1 VRRGKLVHQI
11 LDLLALSASCVA
23 LVFTIRAKKTY
34 FLDSVFFI
42 IAANV
47 GFILFL
53 FDTTSSDL
61 LDRPPNSS
69 LDTVFLVLTAISIGF
84 ASYLLKESEGKEG
97 FTEFTRFLKR
107 PPRAL
112 LVFVLIAIGW
122 ATAALI
128 WQPFTVNSLMING
141 EYIYYF
147 SYQSWYLVAGS
158 LLLASFIVFPV
169 FSFYKQSKRVQDP
182 KASSSIRLISICWA
196 CFGLIAFLQQAF
208 GGGYASLVKS
218 FGSLADGAL
227 FILVSFALREPTV
240 LSRIVT
246 GGEMIFQAVSS
257 STEEDTVV
265 LYNTESD
272 RKRLVERFVDDGV
285 ATGQELVFY
294 VTKSEVP
301 FYRAILKGTAADHSR
316 QKGPQ
321 MTIQSIDF
329 GAGEALGDLT
339 LPPGFHRSKRELVD
353 LGELSLDQCNLI
365 ISKVKS
371 LDNLP
376 GPRRRPRIWALNV
389 EEAQS
394 GTLEALRDA
403 NPKARVRDLA
413 LQQDSFSKLLNTKHQ
428 ALSRSRI
435 LLEYDPTSNYEDAV
449 QKFAREFQ
457 ANVEPIAI
465 FTSMGSPT
473 FRQFRG
479 QHNLRMFTFST
490 KTSTPSKISEE
501 LVLLPERD
509 TSLLLDAVDKLLQ
522 ANRGRLVG
530 MVFDVFTDLI
540 LFQGFEKG
548 YGVLSS
554 VVEMSE
560 SESASTL
567 VLINFTALDDRSL
580 NGIRGLF
587 RSQAKYDMDGFR
599 MVRTQNLGYSGFE
612 SKRPAFEDENQGAV
626 GRVSN

>member
-1 VRRGKLVHQI
+1 M
-11 LDLLALSASCVA
+11 DLLALSASCIA

-53 FDTTSSDL
+53 SDATTSDIL
-61 LDRPPNSS
+61 NKPPNPY
-69 LDTVFLVLTAISIGF
+69 LDTIFIVLTAISIGF
-84 ASYLLKESEGKEG
+84 ASYLLRESDGKGG
-97 FTEFTRFLKR
+97 FTELTKFLMR

-112 LVFVLIAIGW
+112 LAFLVISIGW

-128 WQPFTVNSLMING
+128 WQPFTVNNLMANG
-141 EYIYYF
+141 ETIYYF
-147 SYQSWYLVAGS
+147 SYQDWYILVGS
-158 LLLASFIVFPV
+158 LLLASFIALPV
-169 FSFYKQSKRVQDP
+169 FSFYKQSRRVQDP

-196 CFGLIAFLQQAF
+196 CFGVITFFQEALTGA
-208 GGGYASLVKS
+208 YASLVKS
-218 FGSLADGAL
+218 FVSLADGVL
-227 FILVSFALREPTV
+227 FVLVSFALREPTI
-240 LSRIVT
+240 LSRIVA

-257 STEEDTVV
+257 SSEEDTVV

-272 RKRLVERFVDDGV
+272 RKRLVERFVDDGI

-294 VTKSEVP
+294 VIKSEVP
-301 FYRAILKGTAADHSR
+301 FYRAILKGTAADHSHA
-316 QKGPQ
+316 KGPQ

-329 GAGEALGDLT
+329 ATGDASNDLT
-339 LPPGFHRSKRELVD
+339 VPPGFHRSKRELVD

-365 ISKVKS
+365 ISKVSS

-376 GPRRRPRIWALNV
+376 GPRRKPRIWALNV

-394 GTLEALRDA
+394 GTLDALREA

-413 LQQDSFSKLLNTKHQ
+413 LQQDSFSKLFNTKHQ
-428 ALSRSRI
+428 ALSKSRI

-490 KTSTPSKISEE
+490 KTSTPSKVSEE
-501 LVLLPERD
+501 HVLLPERD

-522 ANRGRLVG
+522 ANHGRLVG

-560 SESASTL
+560 SESASIL
-567 VLINFTALDDRSL
+567 VLINLTALDERSL

-587 RSQAKYDMDGFR
+587 RSQAKYDMNGFR
-599 MVRTQNLGYSGFE
+599 VVRTQNAGYSGFDGE
-612 SKRPAFEDENQGAV
+612 RPTFEDETQGSP

>member
-1 VRRGKLVHQI
+1 
-11 LDLLALSASCVA
+11 LDLLALSASCIA

-53 FDTTSSDL
+53 SDATTSDIL
-61 LDRPPNSS
+61 NKPPNPY
-69 LDTVFLVLTAISIGF
+69 LDTIFIVLTAISIGF
-84 ASYLLKESEGKEG
+84 ASYLLRESDGKGG
-97 FTEFTRFLKR
+97 FTELTKFLMR

-112 LVFVLIAIGW
+112 LAFLVISIGW

-128 WQPFTVNSLMING
+128 WQPFTVNNLMTNG
-141 EYIYYF
+141 ETIYYF
-147 SYQSWYLVAGS
+147 SYQDWYILVGS
-158 LLLASFIVFPV
+158 LLLASFIALPV
-169 FSFYKQSKRVQDP
+169 FSFYKQSRRVQDP

-196 CFGLIAFLQQAF
+196 CFGVITFFQEALTGA
-208 GGGYASLVKS
+208 YASLVKS
-218 FGSLADGAL
+218 FVSLADGVL
-227 FILVSFALREPTV
+227 FVLVSFALREPTI
-240 LSRIVT
+240 LSRIVA

-257 STEEDTVV
+257 SSEEDTVV

-272 RKRLVERFVDDGV
+272 RKRLVERFVDDGI

-294 VTKSEVP
+294 VIKSEVP
-301 FYRAILKGTAADHSR
+301 FYRAILKGTATDHSHA
-316 QKGPQ
+316 KGPQ

-329 GAGEALGDLT
+329 ATGDASNDLT
-339 LPPGFHRSKRELVD
+339 VPPGFHRSKRELVD

-365 ISKVKS
+365 ISKVSS

-376 GPRRRPRIWALNV
+376 GPRRKPRIWALNV

-394 GTLEALRDA
+394 GTLDALREA

-428 ALSRSRI
+428 ALSKSRI

-490 KTSTPSKISEE
+490 KTSTPSKVSEE
-501 LVLLPERD
+501 HVLLPERD

-522 ANRGRLVG
+522 ANHGRLVG

-560 SESASTL
+560 SESASIL
-567 VLINFTALDDRSL
+567 VLINLTALDERSL

-587 RSQAKYDMDGFR
+587 RSQAKYDMNGFR
-599 MVRTQNLGYSGFE
+599 VVRTQNAGYSGFDGE
-612 SKRPAFEDENQGAV
+612 RPTFEDETQGSP

>member
-1 VRRGKLVHQI
+1 M
-11 LDLLALSASCVA
+11 DLLALSASCIA

-53 FDTTSSDL
+53 SDATTSDIL
-61 LDRPPNSS
+61 NKPPNPY
-69 LDTVFLVLTAISIGF
+69 LDTIFIVLTAISIGF
-84 ASYLLKESEGKEG
+84 ASYLLRESDGKGG
-97 FTEFTRFLKR
+97 FTELIKFLMR

-112 LVFVLIAIGW
+112 LAFLVISIGW

-128 WQPFTVNSLMING
+128 WQPFTVNNLMANG
-141 EYIYYF
+141 ETIYYF
-147 SYQSWYLVAGS
+147 SYQDWYILVGS
-158 LLLASFIVFPV
+158 LLLASFIALPV
-169 FSFYKQSKRVQDP
+169 FSFYKQSRRVQDP

-196 CFGLIAFLQQAF
+196 CFGVITFFQEALTGA
-208 GGGYASLVKS
+208 YASLVKS
-218 FGSLADGAL
+218 FVSLADGVL
-227 FILVSFALREPTV
+227 FVLVSFALREPTI
-240 LSRIVT
+240 LSRIVA

-257 STEEDTVV
+257 SSEEDTVV

-272 RKRLVERFVDDGV
+272 RKRLVERFVDDGI

-294 VTKSEVP
+294 VIKSEVP
-301 FYRAILKGTAADHSR
+301 FYRAILKGTATDHSHT
-316 QKGPQ
+316 KGPQ

-329 GAGEALGDLT
+329 ATGDASNDLT
-339 LPPGFHRSKRELVD
+339 VPPGFHRSKRELVD

-365 ISKVKS
+365 ISKVSS

-376 GPRRRPRIWALNV
+376 GPRRKPRIWALNV

-394 GTLEALRDA
+394 GTLDALREA

-428 ALSRSRI
+428 ALSKSRI

-490 KTSTPSKISEE
+490 KTSTPSKVSEE
-501 LVLLPERD
+501 HVLLPERD

-522 ANRGRLVG
+522 ANHGRLVG

-560 SESASTL
+560 SESASIL
-567 VLINFTALDDRSL
+567 VLINLTALDERSL

-587 RSQAKYDMDGFR
+587 RSQAKYDMNGFR
-599 MVRTQNLGYSGFE
+599 VVRTQNAGYSGFDGE
-612 SKRPAFEDENQGAV
+612 RPTFEDETQGSP

>member
-1 VRRGKLVHQI
+1 M
-11 LDLLALSASCVA
+11 DLLALSASCIA

-53 FDTTSSDL
+53 SDATTSDIL
-61 LDRPPNSS
+61 NKPPNPY
-69 LDTVFLVLTAISIGF
+69 LDTIFIVLTAISIGF
-84 ASYLLKESEGKEG
+84 ASYLLRESDGKGG
-97 FTEFTRFLKR
+97 FTELIKFLMR

-112 LVFVLIAIGW
+112 LAFLVISIGW

-128 WQPFTVNSLMING
+128 WQPFTVNNLMANG
-141 EYIYYF
+141 ETIYYF
-147 SYQSWYLVAGS
+147 SYQDWYILVGS
-158 LLLASFIVFPV
+158 LLLASFIALPV
-169 FSFYKQSKRVQDP
+169 FSFYKQSRRVQDP

-196 CFGLIAFLQQAF
+196 CFGIITFFQEALTGA
-208 GGGYASLVKS
+208 YASLVKS
-218 FGSLADGAL
+218 FVSLADGVL
-227 FILVSFALREPTV
+227 FVLVSFALREPTI
-240 LSRIVT
+240 LSRIVA

-257 STEEDTVV
+257 SSEEDTVV

-272 RKRLVERFVDDGV
+272 RKRLVERFVDDGI

-294 VTKSEVP
+294 VIKSEV
-301 FYRAILKGTAADHSR
+301 
-316 QKGPQ
+316 
-321 MTIQSIDF
+321 TIQSIDF
-329 GAGEALGDLT
+329 ATGDASNDLT
-339 LPPGFHRSKRELVD
+339 VPPGFHRSKRELVD

-365 ISKVKS
+365 ISKVSS

-376 GPRRRPRIWALNV
+376 GPRRKPRIWALNV

-394 GTLEALRDA
+394 GTLDALREA

-428 ALSRSRI
+428 ALSKSRI

-490 KTSTPSKISEE
+490 KTSTPSKVSEE
-501 LVLLPERD
+501 HVLLPERD

-522 ANRGRLVG
+522 ANHGRLVG

-560 SESASTL
+560 SESASIL
-567 VLINFTALDDRSL
+567 VLINLTALDERSL

-587 RSQAKYDMDGFR
+587 RSQAKYDMNGFR
-599 MVRTQNLGYSGFE
+599 VVRTQNAGYSGFDGE
-612 SKRPAFEDENQGAV
+612 RPTFEDETQASP

>member
-1 VRRGKLVHQI
+1 MA
-11 LDLLALSASCVA
+11 LL
-23 LVFTIRAKKTY
+23 FTIRAKKTY

-42 IAANV
+42 IAANL

-53 FDTTSSDL
+53 SDTTTADL
-61 LDRPPNSS
+61 LNRPPNPY
-69 LDTVFLVLTAISIGF
+69 LDTIFIALTAISIGF
-84 ASYLLKESEGKEG
+84 ASYLLKESGGKGG
-97 FTEFTRFLKR
+97 FTELTRFLKR
-107 PPRAL
+107 PPKAL
-112 LVFVLIAIGW
+112 LAFLLVAISW
-122 ATAALI
+122 AAATFI
-128 WQPFTVNSLMING
+128 WRPFTLDNLMSNG
-141 EYIYYF
+141 ESIYYF
-147 SYQSWYLVAGS
+147 SYESWYLLAGS
-158 LLLASFIVFPV
+158 MLLASFIAFPV
-169 FSFYKQSKRVQDP
+169 FSFYKQSRRVQDP

-196 CFGLIAFLQQAF
+196 CFGLITLFQQAF
-208 GGGYASLVKS
+208 AGGYASLVKS
-218 FGSLADGAL
+218 LVAVVDGAL
-227 FILVSFALREPTV
+227 FVLVSFALREPTI

-272 RKRLVERFVDDGV
+272 RKKLVERFVEDGL

-294 VTKSEVP
+294 AIKSEVP
-301 FYRAILKGTAADHSR
+301 FYRAILRETTTNHSR
-316 QKGPQ
+316 QKSPQ
-321 MTIQSIDF
+321 MMIQSIDF
-329 GAGEALGDLT
+329 GAGELLSELT
-339 LPPGFHRSKRELVD
+339 VPPGFHRTKRELVD

-371 LDNLP
+371 LDSLP

-389 EEAQS
+389 EEAQT
-394 GTLEALRDA
+394 GTLEALREA

-413 LQQDSFSKLLNTKHQ
+413 LQQDSFSKLLNTNHQ

-479 QHNLRMFTFST
+479 QHNLRLFTFST
-490 KTSTPSKISEE
+490 KTSTPSKVSEE
-501 LVLLPERD
+501 HVLLPERD

-522 ANRGRLVG
+522 ANHGRLVG

-567 VLINFTALDDRSL
+567 VLINYSALDERSL
-580 NGIRGLF
+580 NGVRGLF
-587 RSQAKYDMDGFR
+587 RSQAKYDMEGFR
-599 MVRTQNLGYSGFE
+599 MVRTESTGFSGFE
-612 SKRPAFEDENQGAV
+612 GKRPTFEDERQGSD

>member
-1 VRRGKLVHQI
+1 
-11 LDLLALSASCVA
+11 LL
-23 LVFTIRAKKTY
+23 FTIRAKKTY

-42 IAANV
+42 IAANL

-53 FDTTSSDL
+53 SETTTADL
-61 LDRPPNSS
+61 LNRPPNPY
-69 LDTVFLVLTAISIGF
+69 LDTIFIALTAISIGF
-84 ASYLLKESEGKEG
+84 ASYLLKESGGKGG
-97 FTEFTRFLKR
+97 FTELTRFLKR

-112 LVFVLIAIGW
+112 LAFLLVSTGW
-122 ATAALI
+122 AAATFI
-128 WQPFTVNSLMING
+128 WRPFTVNNLMSNG
-141 EYIYYF
+141 ESIYYF
-147 SYQSWYLVAGS
+147 SYEAWYVLAGS
-158 LLLASFIVFPV
+158 MLLASFIAFPV
-169 FSFYKQSKRVQDP
+169 FSFYKQSRRVQDP
-182 KASSSIRLISICWA
+182 KASSSIKLISICWA
-196 CFGLIAFLQQAF
+196 CFGLITLFQQAF
-208 GGGYASLVKS
+208 AGGYASLVKS
-218 FGSLADGAL
+218 LAAVMDGAL
-227 FILVSFALREPTV
+227 FVLVSFALREPTI

-272 RKRLVERFVDDGV
+272 RKKLVERFVEDGL

-294 VTKSEVP
+294 AIKSEVP
-301 FYRAILKGTAADHSR
+301 FYRAILKEATTHHSR
-316 QKGPQ
+316 QKSPQ
-321 MTIQSIDF
+321 MMIQSIDF
-329 GAGEALGDLT
+329 GAGQPLSDLT
-339 LPPGFHRSKRELVD
+339 VPPGFHRTKRELVD

-365 ISKVKS
+365 ISKVKT
-371 LDNLP
+371 LDSLP

-389 EEAQS
+389 EEAQT
-394 GTLEALRDA
+394 GTLEALREA
-403 NPKARVRDLA
+403 NPKTRVRDLA
-413 LQQDSFSKLLNTKHQ
+413 LQQDSFSKLLNTNHQ

-479 QHNLRMFTFST
+479 QHNLRLFTFST
-490 KTSTPSKISEE
+490 KTSTPSKLSEE
-501 LVLLPERD
+501 HVLLPERD

-522 ANRGRLVG
+522 ANHGRLVG

-567 VLINFTALDDRSL
+567 VLINYAALDERSL
-580 NGIRGLF
+580 NGVRGLF
-587 RSQAKYDMDGFR
+587 RSQAKYDMEGFR
-599 MVRTQNLGYSGFE
+599 MVRTESTGFSGFE
-612 SKRPAFEDENQGAV
+612 SKRPTFEDERQDSD

>member
-1 VRRGKLVHQI
+1 
-11 LDLLALSASCVA
+11 LDLLALSASCIA
-23 LVFTIRAKKTY
+23 LFLTIRAKKTY

-53 FDTTSSDL
+53 SDTATSDIFNK
-61 LDRPPNSS
+61 PPNPY
-69 LDTVFLVLTAISIGF
+69 LDTIFIVLTAISIGF
-84 ASYLLKESEGKEG
+84 ASYLLRESDGKGG
-97 FTEFTRFLKR
+97 FTELTNFLMR

-112 LVFVLIAIGW
+112 LAFLVVSISW

-128 WQPFTVNSLMING
+128 WQPFTVNNLMTNG
-141 EYIYYF
+141 ETIYYF
-147 SYQSWYLVAGS
+147 SYEDWYILVGS
-158 LLLASFIVFPV
+158 LLLASFIALPV
-169 FSFYKQSKRVQDP
+169 FSFYKQSRRVQDP

-196 CFGLIAFLQQAF
+196 CFGIITFFQEALTGA
-208 GGGYASLVKS
+208 YASLVKS
-218 FGSLADGAL
+218 FVSLADGVL
-227 FILVSFALREPTV
+227 FVLVSFALREPTI
-240 LSRIVT
+240 LSRIVA

-257 STEEDTVV
+257 SSEEDTVV

-272 RKRLVERFVDDGV
+272 RKRLVERFVDDGI

-294 VTKSEVP
+294 VIKSEVP
-301 FYRAILKGTAADHSR
+301 FYRAILKGTATDHSHA
-316 QKGPQ
+316 KGPQ

-329 GAGEALGDLT
+329 GAGEALSDLT
-339 LPPGFHRSKRELVD
+339 VPPGFHRSKRELVD

-365 ISKVKS
+365 ISKVSS

-376 GPRRRPRIWALNV
+376 GPRRKPRIWALNV

-394 GTLEALRDA
+394 GTLDALREA

-428 ALSRSRI
+428 ALSKSRI

-490 KTSTPSKISEE
+490 KTSTPSKVSEE
-501 LVLLPERD
+501 HVLLPERD

-522 ANRGRLVG
+522 ANHGRLVG

-560 SESASTL
+560 SESASIL
-567 VLINFTALDDRSL
+567 VLINLTALDERSL

-587 RSQAKYDMDGFR
+587 RSQAKYDMNGFR
-599 MVRTQNLGYSGFE
+599 VVRTQNAGYSGFDGE
-612 SKRPAFEDENQGAV
+612 RPTFEDETQGSP

>member
-1 VRRGKLVHQI
+1 M
-11 LDLLALSASCVA
+11 A

-42 IAANV
+42 VAANV

-53 FDTTSSDL
+53 SDTTTSDL
-61 LDRPPNSS
+61 LNKPPSPY
-69 LDTVFLVLTAISIGF
+69 LDTIFLTLTAISIGF
-84 ASYLLKESEGKEG
+84 ASYLLKGSEGKGG
-97 FTEFTRFLKR
+97 FTELTRFMKK
-107 PPRAL
+107 PPKAL
-112 LVFVLIAIGW
+112 LVFLFISIGW

-128 WQPFTVNSLMING
+128 WQPFTVNSLMTNG

-147 SYQSWYLVAGS
+147 SYQTWYLATSS
-158 LLLASFIVFPV
+158 LLLASFIAFPV
-169 FSFYKQSKRVQDP
+169 LSFYKQSRRVQDP
-182 KASSSIRLISICWA
+182 KASGSIRLISICWA
-196 CFGLIAFLQQAF
+196 CFGLITFLQEAF
-208 GGGYASLVKS
+208 AGGYASLVKS

-227 FILVSFALREPTV
+227 FILVSFALREPTI

-272 RKRLVERFVDDGV
+272 RKRLVERFVDDGI

-294 VTKSEVP
+294 VIKSEVP
-301 FYRAILKGTAADHSR
+301 FYRAILKGTKIDHAR
-316 QKGPQ
+316 LRGPQ

-329 GAGEALGDLT
+329 GAGETLGDLAV
-339 LPPGFHRSKRELVD
+339 PPGFHRSKRELVD

-365 ISKVKS
+365 ISKVRS

-394 GTLEALRDA
+394 GTLEALREA

-435 LLEYDPTSNYEDAV
+435 LLEYDPASNYEDAV

-490 KTSTPSKISEE
+490 KTSTPSKVSEE

-522 ANRGRLVG
+522 ANHGRLVG

-567 VLINFTALDDRSL
+567 VLINFTALDERSL
-580 NGIRGLF
+580 NGVRGLF
-587 RSQAKYDMDGFR
+587 RSQAKYDMDGFK
-599 MVRTQNLGYSGFE
+599 MVRTQNTGYSGFE
-612 SKRPAFEDENQGAV
+612 SKRPTFEDESQGSD

>member
-1 VRRGKLVHQI
+1 M
-11 LDLLALSASCVA
+11 
-23 LVFTIRAKKTY
+23 VFTIRAKKTY

-53 FDTTSSDL
+53 SDATTSDIL
-61 LDRPPNSS
+61 NKPPNPY
-69 LDTVFLVLTAISIGF
+69 LDTIFVVLTAISIGF
-84 ASYLLKESEGKEG
+84 ASYLLRESEGKGG
-97 FTEFTRFLKR
+97 FTELTKFLVR

-112 LVFVLIAIGW
+112 LAFLVISVGW

-128 WQPFTVNSLMING
+128 WQPFTVNNLMTNG
-141 EYIYYF
+141 ETIYYF
-147 SYQSWYLVAGS
+147 SYQDWYILVGS
-158 LLLASFIVFPV
+158 LLLASFIALPV
-169 FSFYKQSKRVQDP
+169 FSFYKQSRRVQDP

-196 CFGLIAFLQQAF
+196 CFGIITFFQEALIGA
-208 GGGYASLVKS
+208 YASLVKS
-218 FGSLADGAL
+218 FVSLADGAL
-227 FILVSFALREPTV
+227 FVLVSFALREPTI
-240 LSRIVT
+240 LSRIVA

-257 STEEDTVV
+257 SSEEDTVV

-272 RKRLVERFVDDGV
+272 RKRLVERFVDDGI

-294 VTKSEVP
+294 VIKSEVP
-301 FYRAILKGTAADHSR
+301 FYRAILKGTATDHSHA
-316 QKGPQ
+316 KGAQ

-329 GAGEALGDLT
+329 AAGDASNDLT
-339 LPPGFHRSKRELVD
+339 VPPGFHRSKRELVD

-365 ISKVKS
+365 ISKVRS
-371 LDNLP
+371 LDNIP
-376 GPRRRPRIWALNV
+376 GPRRKPRIWALNV

-394 GTLEALRDA
+394 GTLEALREA

-428 ALSRSRI
+428 ALLKSRI
-435 LLEYDPTSNYEDAV
+435 LLEYDPTSNYEDTI

-490 KTSTPSKISEE
+490 KTSTPSKVSEE
-501 LVLLPERD
+501 HVLLPERD

-522 ANRGRLVG
+522 ANHGRLVG

-560 SESASTL
+560 SESASIL
-567 VLINFTALDDRSL
+567 VLINFTALDERSL

-587 RSQAKYDMDGFR
+587 RSQAKYDMNGFR
-599 MVRTQNLGYSGFE
+599 VVRTQNTGYSSFE
-612 SKRPAFEDENQGAV
+612 SEGPTFEAENQGPP

>member
-1 VRRGKLVHQI
+1 M
-11 LDLLALSASCVA
+11 DLLALSASCIA

-53 FDTTSSDL
+53 SDATASDIL
-61 LDRPPNSS
+61 NKPPNPY
-69 LDTVFLVLTAISIGF
+69 LDTIFIVLTAISIAL
-84 ASYLLKESEGKEG
+84 ASYLLRESEGKGG
-97 FTEFTRFLKR
+97 FTELTKFLGR

-112 LVFVLIAIGW
+112 VAFLVISIGW

-128 WQPFTVNSLMING
+128 WQPFNVNNLMTNG
-141 EYIYYF
+141 ETIYYF
-147 SYQSWYLVAGS
+147 SYQDWYILVGS
-158 LLLASFIVFPV
+158 LLLASFIALPV
-169 FSFYKQSKRVQDP
+169 FSFYKQSRRVQDP

-196 CFGLIAFLQQAF
+196 CFGIITFFQEALTGA
-208 GGGYASLVKS
+208 YASLVKS
-218 FGSLADGAL
+218 FVSLADGVL
-227 FILVSFALREPTV
+227 FVLVSFALREPTI
-240 LSRIVT
+240 LSRIVI

-257 STEEDTVV
+257 SSEEDTVV

-272 RKRLVERFVDDGV
+272 RKRLVERFVDDGI

-294 VTKSEVP
+294 VIKSEVP
-301 FYRAILKGTAADHSR
+301 FYRAILKGTATDHSHA
-316 QKGPQ
+316 KGPQ

-329 GAGEALGDLT
+329 ATGDASNDLT
-339 LPPGFHRSKRELVD
+339 VPPGFHRSKRELID
-353 LGELSLDQCNLI
+353 LGELSLDQCNVM
-365 ISKVKS
+365 ISKVRS

-376 GPRRRPRIWALNV
+376 GPRRKPRIWALNV

-394 GTLEALRDA
+394 GTLDALRDA

-413 LQQDSFSKLLNTKHQ
+413 LQQDSFSKFLNTKHQ
-428 ALSRSRI
+428 GLSKSRI
-435 LLEYDPTSNYEDAV
+435 LLEYDPTSNYEDVV

-479 QHNLRMFTFST
+479 QHNLHMFTFST

-501 LVLLPERD
+501 HVLLPERD

-522 ANRGRLVG
+522 ANPGRLVG

-554 VVEMSE
+554 IVEMSE

-567 VLINFTALDDRSL
+567 VLINFTALDERSL

-587 RSQAKYDMDGFR
+587 RSQARYDMNGFR
-599 MVRTQNLGYSGFE
+599 LVRTQSTGYSGFE
-612 SKRPAFEDENQGAV
+612 DERPTFEDEHQGSQ
-626 GRVSN
+626 GGVSN

>member
-1 VRRGKLVHQI
+1 M
-11 LDLLALSASCVA
+11 A

-42 IAANV
+42 AAANV

-53 FDTTSSDL
+53 SDTTTSDL
-61 LDRPPNSS
+61 LNKPPNPY
-69 LDTVFLVLTAISIGF
+69 LDTIFLALTAISIGF
-84 ASYLLKESEGKEG
+84 ASYLLKESEGKGG
-97 FTEFTRFLKR
+97 FTELTRFMKK
-107 PPRAL
+107 PPKAL
-112 LVFVLIAIGW
+112 LVFLFISIGW

-128 WQPFTVNSLMING
+128 WQPFTVNSLMTNG
-141 EYIYYF
+141 EYIFYF
-147 SYQSWYLVAGS
+147 SYQSWYLAAGS
-158 LLLASFIVFPV
+158 LLLASFIAFPV
-169 FSFYKQSKRVQDP
+169 FSFYKQSRRVQDP
-182 KASSSIRLISICWA
+182 KASGSIRLISICWA
-196 CFGLIAFLQQAF
+196 CFGLITFLQEAF
-208 GGGYASLVKS
+208 AGGYASLVKS

-227 FILVSFALREPTV
+227 FILVSFALREPTI

-257 STEEDTVV
+257 SSEEDTVV

-272 RKRLVERFVDDGV
+272 RKRLVERFVDDGI

-294 VTKSEVP
+294 VIKSEVP
-301 FYRAILKGTAADHSR
+301 FYRAILKGTRIDHAR
-316 QKGPQ
+316 LRGPQ
-321 MTIQSIDF
+321 MSIQSIDF
-329 GAGEALGDLT
+329 GAGETLSDLAVH
-339 LPPGFHRSKRELVD
+339 PGFHRSKRELVD
-353 LGELSLDQCNLI
+353 LGELSLDQCNLM

-376 GPRRRPRIWALNV
+376 GPRRKPRIWALNV

-394 GTLEALRDA
+394 GTLEALREA

-435 LLEYDPTSNYEDAV
+435 LLEYDPASNYEDAV

-479 QHNLRMFTFST
+479 QRNLRMFTFST

-522 ANRGRLVG
+522 SNHGRLVG

-567 VLINFTALDDRSL
+567 VLINFTALDERSL
-580 NGIRGLF
+580 NGVRGLF

-599 MVRTQNLGYSGFE
+599 MVRAQNTGYSGFE
-612 SKRPAFEDENQGAV
+612 SKRPTFEDESQGSD

>member
-1 VRRGKLVHQI
+1 
-11 LDLLALSASCVA
+11 
-23 LVFTIRAKKTY
+23 
-34 FLDSVFFI
+34 
-42 IAANV
+42 
-47 GFILFL
+47 
-53 FDTTSSDL
+53 
-61 LDRPPNSS
+61 
-69 LDTVFLVLTAISIGF
+69 
-84 ASYLLKESEGKEG
+84 LKESGGKGG
-97 FTEFTRFLKR
+97 FTEFTTFLKR
-107 PPRAL
+107 LPRAL
-112 LVFVLIAIGW
+112 LAFLFISIGW
-122 ATAALI
+122 ATATLVER
-128 WQPFTVNSLMING
+128 PFAVNNLMTNG
-141 EYIYYF
+141 ESIYYF
-147 SYQSWYLVAGS
+147 SYDSWYLAVSS
-158 LLLASFIVFPV
+158 LLLASFIGLPV
-169 FSFYKQSKRVQDP
+169 LAFYRQSRRVQDP

-196 CFGLIAFLQQAF
+196 CFGLTTLFQQAF
-208 GGGYASLVKS
+208 SGAFASLVKS
-218 FGSLADGAL
+218 FSIVADGAL
-227 FILVSFALREPTV
+227 FVLVSFALREPTI

-246 GGEMIFQAVSS
+246 GGETIFQAVSS

-265 LYNTESD
+265 LYNTGSD
-272 RKRLVERFVDDGV
+272 RKRLVERFVEDGL
-285 ATGQELVFY
+285 ATGQEMVFY
-294 VTKSEVP
+294 AIKSEVP
-301 FYRAILKGTAADHSR
+301 FYRAILKGATTDHLR
-316 QKGPQ
+316 QKNSQ
-321 MTIQSIDF
+321 MMIQSIDF
-329 GAGEALGDLT
+329 GSSEALSD
-339 LPPGFHRSKRELVD
+339 LPPGFHRAKRELVD

-371 LDNLP
+371 LDSLP

-394 GTLEALRDA
+394 GTLEALREA

-413 LQQDSFSKLLNTKHQ
+413 LQQDSFSRLLNSKHQ

-479 QHNLRMFTFST
+479 QHNLRLFTFST

-501 LVLLPERD
+501 HVLLPERD

-522 ANRGRLVG
+522 ANHGRLVG

-567 VLINFTALDDRSL
+567 VLINFTVLDERSL

-587 RSQAKYDMDGFR
+587 RSQAKYDLGGFR
-599 MVRTQNLGYSGFE
+599 MVRSQSTGPSGLE
-612 SKRPAFEDENQGAV
+612 SKKPAFEEESQRSE
-626 GRVSN
+626 GRLSN

>member
-1 VRRGKLVHQI
+1 
-11 LDLLALSASCVA
+11 

-53 FDTTSSDL
+53 SDTTTSDIL
-61 LDRPPNSS
+61 NKPPNPY
-69 LDTVFLVLTAISIGF
+69 LDTILIVLTAISIGF
-84 ASYLLKESEGKEG
+84 ASYLLRESDGKG
-97 FTEFTRFLKR
+97 GLTELTKFLMR

-112 LVFVLIAIGW
+112 LAFLVISIGW

-128 WQPFTVNSLMING
+128 WKPFTVNNLVTNG
-141 EYIYYF
+141 ESIYYF
-147 SYQSWYLVAGS
+147 SYQDWYILVGS
-158 LLLASFIVFPV
+158 ILLASFIALPV
-169 FSFYKQSKRVQDP
+169 FSFYKQSRRVQDP

-196 CFGLIAFLQQAF
+196 CFGIITFFQEALAGA
-208 GGGYASLVKS
+208 YASLVKS
-218 FGSLADGAL
+218 FVSLADGAL
-227 FILVSFALREPTV
+227 FVLVSFALREPTI
-240 LSRIVT
+240 LSRIVA

-257 STEEDTVV
+257 SSEEDTVV

-272 RKRLVERFVDDGV
+272 RKRLVERFVDDGI

-294 VTKSEVP
+294 VIKSEVP
-301 FYRAILKGTAADHSR
+301 FYRAILKGTATDHSHA
-316 QKGPQ
+316 KGSQ

-329 GAGEALGDLT
+329 ATGDASNDLT
-339 LPPGFHRSKRELVD
+339 VPPGFQRSKRELVD

-365 ISKVKS
+365 ISKVRS

-376 GPRRRPRIWALNV
+376 GPRRKPRIWALNV

-394 GTLEALRDA
+394 GTLDALREA

-413 LQQDSFSKLLNTKHQ
+413 LQQDSFSRLLNAKHQ
-428 ALSRSRI
+428 ALSKSRI

-490 KTSTPSKISEE
+490 KTSTPSKVSDEH
-501 LVLLPERD
+501 VLLPERD

-522 ANRGRLVG
+522 ANHGRLVG

-560 SESASTL
+560 SELASIL
-567 VLINFTALDDRSL
+567 VLINFTALDERSL

-587 RSQAKYDMDGFR
+587 RSQAKYDMNGFR
-599 MVRTQNLGYSGFE
+599 VVRTQNAGYSGFDGE
-612 SKRPAFEDENQGAV
+612 RPTFEDENQGSP

>member
-1 VRRGKLVHQI
+1 M
-11 LDLLALSASCVA
+11 A

-42 IAANV
+42 AAANV

-53 FDTTSSDL
+53 SDTTTSDL
-61 LDRPPNSS
+61 LNKPPSPY
-69 LDTVFLVLTAISIGF
+69 LDTIFLTLTAISIGF
-84 ASYLLKESEGKEG
+84 ASYLLKGSEGKGG
-97 FTEFTRFLKR
+97 FTELTRFMKK
-107 PPRAL
+107 PPKAL
-112 LVFVLIAIGW
+112 LVFLFISIGW

-128 WQPFTVNSLMING
+128 WQPFTVNSLMTNG

-147 SYQSWYLVAGS
+147 SYQTWYLATSS
-158 LLLASFIVFPV
+158 LLLASFIAFPV
-169 FSFYKQSKRVQDP
+169 LSFYKQSRRVQDP
-182 KASSSIRLISICWA
+182 KASGSIRLISICWA
-196 CFGLIAFLQQAF
+196 CFGLITFLQEAF
-208 GGGYASLVKS
+208 AGGYASLVKS

-246 GGEMIFQAVSS
+246 GGELIFQAVSS

-272 RKRLVERFVDDGV
+272 RKRLVERFVDDGI

-294 VTKSEVP
+294 VIKSEVP
-301 FYRAILKGTAADHSR
+301 FYRAILKGTRIDHAR
-316 QKGPQ
+316 LRGPQ

-329 GAGEALGDLT
+329 GAGETLSDLAV
-339 LPPGFHRSKRELVD
+339 PPGFHRSKRELVD

-365 ISKVKS
+365 ISKVRS

-394 GTLEALRDA
+394 GTLEALREA

-435 LLEYDPTSNYEDAV
+435 LLEYDPASNYEDAV

-490 KTSTPSKISEE
+490 KTSTPSKVSEE

-522 ANRGRLVG
+522 ANHGRLVG

-560 SESASTL
+560 SELASTL
-567 VLINFTALDDRSL
+567 VLINFTALDERSL
-580 NGIRGLF
+580 NGVRGLF
-587 RSQAKYDMDGFR
+587 RSQAKYDMDGFK
-599 MVRTQNLGYSGFE
+599 MVRTQNTGYSGFE
-612 SKRPAFEDENQGAV
+612 SKRPTFEDESQGSD

>member
-1 VRRGKLVHQI
+1 M
-11 LDLLALSASCVA
+11 DLLALSASCIA

-53 FDTTSSDL
+53 SDATTSDIL
-61 LDRPPNSS
+61 NKPPNPY
-69 LDTVFLVLTAISIGF
+69 LDTIFIVLTAISIAL
-84 ASYLLKESEGKEG
+84 ASYLLRESEGKGG
-97 FTEFTRFLKR
+97 FTELTKFLVR

-112 LVFVLIAIGW
+112 LAFLVISVGW

-128 WQPFTVNSLMING
+128 WQPFTVKNLMTNG
-141 EYIYYF
+141 ETIYYF
-147 SYQSWYLVAGS
+147 SYQDWYILVGS
-158 LLLASFIVFPV
+158 LLLASFIALPV
-169 FSFYKQSKRVQDP
+169 FSFYKQSRRVQDP

-196 CFGLIAFLQQAF
+196 CFGIITFFQEALTGA
-208 GGGYASLVKS
+208 YASLVKS
-218 FGSLADGAL
+218 FVSLADGVL
-227 FILVSFALREPTV
+227 FVLVSFALREPTI
-240 LSRIVT
+240 LSRIVV

-257 STEEDTVV
+257 SSEEDTVV

-272 RKRLVERFVDDGV
+272 RKRLVERFVDDGI

-294 VTKSEVP
+294 VIKSEVP
-301 FYRAILKGTAADHSR
+301 FYRAILKGTATDHSHA
-316 QKGPQ
+316 KGSQ

-329 GAGEALGDLT
+329 ATGDASNDLT
-339 LPPGFHRSKRELVD
+339 VPPGFHRSKRELID
-353 LGELSLDQCNLI
+353 LGELSLDQCNFM
-365 ISKVKS
+365 ISKVRS

-376 GPRRRPRIWALNV
+376 GPRRKPRIWALNV

-394 GTLEALRDA
+394 GTLDALREA

-413 LQQDSFSKLLNTKHQ
+413 LQQDTFSKFLNTKHQ
-428 ALSRSRI
+428 ALSKSRI
-435 LLEYDPTSNYEDAV
+435 LLEYDPTSNYEDVV

-479 QHNLRMFTFST
+479 QHNLHMFTFST

-501 LVLLPERD
+501 HVLLPERD

-522 ANRGRLVG
+522 ANHGRLVG

-554 VVEMSE
+554 IVEMSE

-567 VLINFTALDDRSL
+567 VLINFTALDERSL
-580 NGIRGLF
+580 NGLRGLF
-587 RSQAKYDMDGFR
+587 RSQARYDMNGFR
-599 MVRTQNLGYSGFE
+599 LVRTQSTGYSGFE
-612 SKRPAFEDENQGAV
+612 DERPTFEDEHQGSQ
-626 GRVSN
+626 GGVSN

>member
-1 VRRGKLVHQI
+1 
-11 LDLLALSASCVA
+11 LDLVALSASCIA

-53 FDTTSSDL
+53 SDATTSDL
-61 LDRPPNSS
+61 LNKPSNPY
-69 LDTVFLVLTAISIGF
+69 LDTIFIALTAVSIGF
-84 ASYLLKESEGKEG
+84 ASYLLRESDGKGG
-97 FTEFTRFLKR
+97 FTELTRFLMS

-112 LVFVLIAIGW
+112 LAFLVVSIGW
-122 ATAALI
+122 AAAALI
-128 WQPFTVNSLMING
+128 WQPFTVNNLMSNG
-141 EYIYYF
+141 ETIYYF
-147 SYQSWYLVAGS
+147 SYQDSYILVGS
-158 LLLASFIVFPV
+158 LLLASFIALPV
-169 FSFYKQSKRVQDP
+169 FCFYKQSRRVQDR
-182 KASSSIRLISICWA
+182 KASRSIRLISICWA
-196 CFGLIAFLQQAF
+196 CFGIITFLQEALT
-208 GGGYASLVKS
+208 GASASLVKG
-218 FGSLADGAL
+218 FVSLADGAL
-227 FILVSFALREPTV
+227 FVLVSFALREPTI
-240 LSRIVT
+240 LSRIVG
-246 GGEMIFQAVSS
+246 GGEMIFQAVNSS
-257 STEEDTVV
+257 SEEDTVV
-265 LYNTESD
+265 LYDTESD
-272 RKRLVERFVDDGV
+272 RKKLVERFVDDGI
-285 ATGQELVFY
+285 ATGQELIFY
-294 VTKSEVP
+294 VIKSEVP
-301 FYRAILKGTAADHSR
+301 FYRAILKGTAADHLRAKDSR
-316 QKGPQ
+316 
-321 MTIQSIDF
+321 MTIQSVDF
-329 GAGEALGDLT
+329 GTGGALNDLT
-339 LPPGFHRSKRELVD
+339 VPPGFHRSRRELID
-353 LGELSLDQCNLI
+353 LGELSLDQCNFM
-365 ISKVKS
+365 ISRVRA
-371 LDNLP
+371 LDDLP
-376 GPRRRPRIWALNV
+376 GPKRKPRIWALNV

-394 GTLEALRDA
+394 GTLEALRGA

-413 LQQDSFSKLLNTKHQ
+413 LQQDSFSKLLNAKHQ
-428 ALSRSRI
+428 GLSKSRI

-490 KTSTPSKISEE
+490 KTSTPSKVSEE
-501 LVLLPERD
+501 HVLLPERD

-522 ANRGRLVG
+522 ANHGRLVG

-540 LFQGFEKG
+540 LFQGFEKA

-567 VLINFTALDDRSL
+567 VLINFTALDERSL

-599 MVRTQNLGYSGFE
+599 IVRTQNTGYSGFE
-612 SKRPAFEDENQGAV
+612 GDRTTLEDANQGSQ
-626 GRVSN
+626 GRVAN

>member
-1 VRRGKLVHQI
+1 M
-11 LDLLALSASCVA
+11 
-23 LVFTIRAKKTY
+23 VFTIRAKKTY

-53 FDTTSSDL
+53 SDATASDIL
-61 LDRPPNSS
+61 NKPPNPY
-69 LDTVFLVLTAISIGF
+69 LDTIFIVLTAISIGF
-84 ASYLLKESEGKEG
+84 ASYLLRESGGKGG
-97 FTEFTRFLKR
+97 FTELTKFLVR
-107 PPRAL
+107 LPRAL
-112 LVFVLIAIGW
+112 LAFLVISIGW
-122 ATAALI
+122 AAAALI
-128 WQPFTVNSLMING
+128 WQPFTVNNVVTNG
-141 EYIYYF
+141 ETIYYF
-147 SYQSWYLVAGS
+147 SYQDWYTLVGS
-158 LLLASFIVFPV
+158 LLLASFIALPV
-169 FSFYKQSKRVQDP
+169 FSFYKQSRRVQDP

-196 CFGLIAFLQQAF
+196 CFGIITFFQEALTGA
-208 GGGYASLVKS
+208 YASLVKS
-218 FGSLADGAL
+218 FVSLADGVL
-227 FILVSFALREPTV
+227 FVLVSFALREPTI
-240 LSRIVT
+240 LSRIVV

-257 STEEDTVV
+257 SSEEDTVV

-272 RKRLVERFVDDGV
+272 RKRLVERFVDDGI

-294 VTKSEVP
+294 VIKSEVP
-301 FYRAILKGTAADHSR
+301 FYRAILKGTATDHSHA
-316 QKGPQ
+316 KGSQ

-329 GAGEALGDLT
+329 ATGDASNDLT
-339 LPPGFHRSKRELVD
+339 VPPGFHRSKRELID
-353 LGELSLDQCNLI
+353 LGELSLDECNLM
-365 ISKVKS
+365 ISKVRS

-376 GPRRRPRIWALNV
+376 GPRRKPRIWALNV

-394 GTLEALRDA
+394 GTLDALREA

-413 LQQDSFSKLLNTKHQ
+413 LQQDSFSKFLNTKHQ
-428 ALSRSRI
+428 ALSKSRI
-435 LLEYDPTSNYEDAV
+435 LLEYDPTSNYEEVV

-501 LVLLPERD
+501 HVLLPERD

-522 ANRGRLVG
+522 ANPGRLVG

-554 VVEMSE
+554 IVEMSE

-567 VLINFTALDDRSL
+567 VLINFTALDERSL

-587 RSQAKYDMDGFR
+587 RSQARYDMNGFR
-599 MVRTQNLGYSGFE
+599 LVRTPSTGYSGFE
-612 SKRPAFEDENQGAV
+612 SERPTFEDESQGSQ

>member
-1 VRRGKLVHQI
+1 M
-11 LDLLALSASCVA
+11 A

-42 IAANV
+42 VAANV

-53 FDTTSSDL
+53 SDTTASDL
-61 LDRPPNSS
+61 LNKPPNPY
-69 LDTVFLVLTAISIGF
+69 LDTIFLTLTAISIGF
-84 ASYLLKESEGKEG
+84 ASYLLKESEGKGG
-97 FTEFTRFLKR
+97 FTELSRFLKR

-112 LVFVLIAIGW
+112 LLFLLISIGW

-128 WQPFTVNSLMING
+128 WQPFTVNSLMTNG

-147 SYQSWYLVAGS
+147 SYQTWYLLAGS
-158 LLLASFIVFPV
+158 LLLASFIAFPV
-169 FSFYKQSKRVQDP
+169 FSFYKQSRRLQDP
-182 KASSSIRLISICWA
+182 KASGSIRLISICWA
-196 CFGLIAFLQQAF
+196 CFGLITFFQEAFA
-208 GGGYASLVKS
+208 GGYASLVKS
-218 FGSLADGAL
+218 LSSLTDGAL
-227 FILVSFALREPTV
+227 FVLVSFALREPTI

-246 GGEMIFQAVSS
+246 GGEMVLQAVSS
-257 STEEDTVV
+257 SAEEDTVV

-272 RKRLVERFVDDGV
+272 RKRLVERFVDEGV
-285 ATGQELVFY
+285 TTGQDVVFY

-301 FYRAILKGTAADHSR
+301 FYRAILKGTATDHSR
-316 QKGPQ
+316 QKGPRV
-321 MTIQSIDF
+321 TIQSIDF
-329 GAGEALGDLT
+329 GAGEALSDWT
-339 LPPGFHRSKRELVD
+339 FPPGFHRSKRELVD

-365 ISKVKS
+365 ISKVRS
-371 LDNLP
+371 FDNLP

-394 GTLEALRDA
+394 GTLEALREA
-403 NPKARVRDLA
+403 NPRARVRDLA
-413 LQQDSFSKLLNTKHQ
+413 FQQDSFSKLLNTKHQ
-428 ALSRSRI
+428 ELSGSRI

-449 QKFAREFQ
+449 QKFAGEFQ

-465 FTSMGSPT
+465 FTSVGSPT

-479 QHNLRMFTFST
+479 QHNLRMFAFST

-567 VLINFTALDDRSL
+567 VLINLTALDERSL

-587 RSQAKYDMDGFR
+587 RSQAKYDMAGFR
-599 MVRTQNLGYSGFE
+599 MIRTENTGYSGFE
-612 SKRPAFEDENQGAV
+612 SKRSTFEDENQGSA
-626 GRVSN
+626 GRVPS

>member
-1 VRRGKLVHQI
+1 
-11 LDLLALSASCVA
+11 
-23 LVFTIRAKKTY
+23 
-34 FLDSVFFI
+34 
-42 IAANV
+42 
-47 GFILFL
+47 
-53 FDTTSSDL
+53 
-61 LDRPPNSS
+61 
-69 LDTVFLVLTAISIGF
+69 
-84 ASYLLKESEGKEG
+84 LKESGGKGG
-97 FTEFTRFLKR
+97 FTEFTTFLKR
-107 PPRAL
+107 LPRAL
-112 LVFVLIAIGW
+112 LAFLFISIGW
-122 ATAALI
+122 ATATLVER
-128 WQPFTVNSLMING
+128 PFTVNNLMTNG
-141 EYIYYF
+141 ESIYYF
-147 SYQSWYLVAGS
+147 SYDSWYLVVSS
-158 LLLASFIVFPV
+158 LLLASFIGFPV
-169 FSFYKQSKRVQDP
+169 LAFYRQSRRVQDP

-196 CFGLIAFLQQAF
+196 CFGLTTLFQQAF
-208 GGGYASLVKS
+208 SGAFASLVKS
-218 FGSLADGAL
+218 FSIVADGAL
-227 FILVSFALREPTV
+227 FVLVSFALREPTI

-246 GGEMIFQAVSS
+246 GGETIFQAVSS

-265 LYNTESD
+265 LYNTGSD
-272 RKRLVERFVDDGV
+272 RKRLVERFVEDGL
-285 ATGQELVFY
+285 ATGQEMVFY
-294 VTKSEVP
+294 ATKSEVP
-301 FYRAILKGTAADHSR
+301 FYRAILKGATTDHLR
-316 QKGPQ
+316 QRNPQ
-321 MTIQSIDF
+321 MMIQSIDF
-329 GAGEALGDLT
+329 GSGEALSDLT
-339 LPPGFHRSKRELVD
+339 VPPGFHRAKRELVD

-371 LDNLP
+371 LDSLP

-394 GTLEALRDA
+394 GTLEALREA

-413 LQQDSFSKLLNTKHQ
+413 LQQDSFSRLLNSKHQ
-428 ALSRSRI
+428 ALSKSRI

-479 QHNLRMFTFST
+479 QHNLRLFTFST
-490 KTSTPSKISEE
+490 KTSTPSKVSEE
-501 LVLLPERD
+501 HVLLPERD

-522 ANRGRLVG
+522 ANHGRLVG

-567 VLINFTALDDRSL
+567 VLINFTALDERSL

-587 RSQAKYDMDGFR
+587 RSQAKYDLGGFR
-599 MVRTQNLGYSGFE
+599 MVRSQSTGLSGLE
-612 SKRPAFEDENQGAV
+612 SKKPAFEEESQRSE
-626 GRVSN
+626 GRLSN

>member
-1 VRRGKLVHQI
+1 MA
-11 LDLLALSASCVA
+11 LL
-23 LVFTIRAKKTY
+23 FTIRAKKTY

-53 FDTTSSDL
+53 SDITFSDL
-61 LDRPPNSS
+61 INRPPNPY
-69 LDTVFLVLTAISIGF
+69 LDTIFIAMTAISIGF
-84 ASYLLKESEGKEG
+84 ASYLLKESGGKGG
-97 FTEFTRFLKR
+97 FTEFTTFLKMLPR
-107 PPRAL
+107 PL
-112 LVFVLIAIGW
+112 LAFLLISIVW
-122 ATAALI
+122 ATGTLI
-128 WQPFTVNSLMING
+128 WRPFTVNNLMTNG
-141 EYIYYF
+141 ESIFYF
-147 SYQSWYLVAGS
+147 SYDGWYILVSS
-158 LLLASFIVFPV
+158 LLLASFIAFPV
-169 FSFYKQSKRVQDP
+169 LAFYRQSKRVQDP

-196 CFGLIAFLQQAF
+196 SFGLITFFQEAFAGAF
-208 GGGYASLVKS
+208 ASLVKS
-218 FGSLADGAL
+218 FSIVADGTL
-227 FILVSFALREPTV
+227 FVLVSFALREPTI

-265 LYNTESD
+265 LYNSESD
-272 RKRLVERFVDDGV
+272 RKRLVERFVEDGL
-285 ATGQELVFY
+285 ATRQELVFY
-294 VTKSEVP
+294 AIKSEVP
-301 FYRAILKGTAADHSR
+301 FYRAILKGTMTDSSR
-316 QKGPQ
+316 QKSPQ
-321 MTIQSIDF
+321 MMIQSIDF
-329 GAGEALGDLT
+329 GSGEALTDLVV
-339 LPPGFHRSKRELVD
+339 PPGFHRTKRELVD

-371 LDNLP
+371 LDSLP

-394 GTLEALRDA
+394 GTLEALREA

-428 ALSRSRI
+428 ALSKSRI
-435 LLEYDPTSNYEDAV
+435 LLEYDPTSNYEDAI

-479 QHNLRMFTFST
+479 QHNLRLFTFSA
-490 KTSTPSKISEE
+490 KTSTPSKVSEE
-501 LVLLPERD
+501 HVLLPERD

-522 ANRGRLVG
+522 ANHGRLVG

-567 VLINFTALDDRSL
+567 VLINFTALDERSL

-587 RSQAKYDMDGFR
+587 RSQAKYDLGGLR
-599 MVRTQNLGYSGFE
+599 MVRSESTGFSSFE
-612 SKRPAFEDENQGAV
+612 NKKPTFEDESHGSE
-626 GRVSN
+626 GRLSN

>member
-1 VRRGKLVHQI
+1 M
-11 LDLLALSASCVA
+11 DLLALGASCTA
-23 LVFTIRAKKTY
+23 LLFTIRAKKTY

-42 IAANV
+42 IAANI

-53 FDTTSSDL
+53 SDTTYSDIL
-61 LDRPPNSS
+61 NKAPNPY
-69 LDTVFLVLTAISIGF
+69 LDTVFLALTAMSIGF
-84 ASYLLKESEGKEG
+84 ASYLLKESGGKGG
-97 FTEFTRFLKR
+97 FTEFTTFLKR
-107 PPRAL
+107 LPRSL
-112 LVFVLIAIGW
+112 LAFLAISIGW
-122 ATAALI
+122 ATATLI
-128 WQPFTVNSLMING
+128 GRPFTANNLMTNG
-141 EYIYYF
+141 ESIYYF
-147 SYQSWYLVAGS
+147 SYDGWYLVVS
-158 LLLASFIVFPV
+158 SVLLASFIGFPV
-169 FSFYKQSKRVQDP
+169 LAFYRQSRRVQDP
-182 KASSSIRLISICWA
+182 KASGSIRLISICWA
-196 CFGLIAFLQQAF
+196 CFGLTTLFQQAF
-208 GGGYASLVKS
+208 SGAFASLVKS
-218 FGSLADGAL
+218 FSILADGAL
-227 FILVSFALREPTV
+227 FVLVAFALREPTI

-246 GGEMIFQAVSS
+246 GGETIFQAVSS
-257 STEEDTVV
+257 STVEDTVV

-272 RKRLVERFVDDGV
+272 RKRLVERFVEDGLT
-285 ATGQELVFY
+285 TGQEMVFY
-294 VTKSEVP
+294 AIKSEVP
-301 FYRAILKGTAADHSR
+301 FYRAILNETTTDHLR
-316 QKGPQ
+316 QKNPQ
-321 MTIQSIDF
+321 MMIQSIDF
-329 GAGEALGDLT
+329 GSGEALSDLT
-339 LPPGFHRSKRELVD
+339 VPPGFHRAKRELVD

-394 GTLEALRDA
+394 GTLEALRQA

-428 ALSRSRI
+428 ALSKSRI
-435 LLEYDPTSNYEDAV
+435 LLEYDPASSYEDAV

-479 QHNLRMFTFST
+479 QHNLRLFTFST
-490 KTSTPSKISEE
+490 KTSTPSKVSEE
-501 LVLLPERD
+501 HVLLPERD

-522 ANRGRLVG
+522 ANHGRLVG

-567 VLINFTALDDRSL
+567 VLINFTALDERSL

-587 RSQAKYDMDGFR
+587 RSQAKYDLSGFR
-599 MVRTQNLGYSGFE
+599 MVRSQTLGFSGFE
-612 SKRPAFEDENQGAV
+612 SKKPDFEDESQRSE
-626 GRVSN
+626 GRLSN

>member
-1 VRRGKLVHQI
+1 
-11 LDLLALSASCVA
+11 LDLLALSASCIA

-53 FDTTSSDL
+53 SDATTSDIL
-61 LDRPPNSS
+61 NKPPNPY
-69 LDTVFLVLTAISIGF
+69 LDTIFIVLTAISIGF
-84 ASYLLKESEGKEG
+84 ASYLLRESDGKGG
-97 FTEFTRFLKR
+97 FTELTKFLLT

-112 LVFVLIAIGW
+112 LAFLVISVGW

-128 WQPFTVNSLMING
+128 WQPFTVNNLMANG
-141 EYIYYF
+141 ETIYYF
-147 SYQSWYLVAGS
+147 SYQDWYILVGS
-158 LLLASFIVFPV
+158 LLLASFIALPV
-169 FSFYKQSKRVQDP
+169 FSFYKQSRRVQDP

-196 CFGLIAFLQQAF
+196 CFGVITFFQEALTGA
-208 GGGYASLVKS
+208 YASLVKS
-218 FGSLADGAL
+218 FVSLADGVL
-227 FILVSFALREPTV
+227 FVLVSFALREPTI
-240 LSRIVT
+240 LSRIVA

-257 STEEDTVV
+257 SSEEDTVV

-272 RKRLVERFVDDGV
+272 RKRLVERFVDDGI

-294 VTKSEVP
+294 VIKSEVP
-301 FYRAILKGTAADHSR
+301 FYRAILKGTATDHSHA
-316 QKGPQ
+316 KGPQ

-329 GAGEALGDLT
+329 ATGDASNDLT
-339 LPPGFHRSKRELVD
+339 VPPGFHRSKRELVD

-365 ISKVKS
+365 ISKVSS

-376 GPRRRPRIWALNV
+376 GPRRKPRIWALNV

-394 GTLEALRDA
+394 GTLDALREA

-428 ALSRSRI
+428 ALSKSRI

-490 KTSTPSKISEE
+490 KTSTPSKVSEE
-501 LVLLPERD
+501 HVLLPERD

-522 ANRGRLVG
+522 ANHGRLVG

-560 SESASTL
+560 SESASIL
-567 VLINFTALDDRSL
+567 VLINLTALDERSL

-587 RSQAKYDMDGFR
+587 RSQAKYDMNGFR
-599 MVRTQNLGYSGFE
+599 VVRTQNAGYSGFDGE
-612 SKRPAFEDENQGAV
+612 RPTFEDETQGSP

>member
-1 VRRGKLVHQI
+1 M
-11 LDLLALSASCVA
+11 DLLALSASCIA

-53 FDTTSSDL
+53 SDATTSDIL
-61 LDRPPNSS
+61 NKPPNPY
-69 LDTVFLVLTAISIGF
+69 LDTIFIVLTAISIGF
-84 ASYLLKESEGKEG
+84 ASYLLRESDGKGG
-97 FTEFTRFLKR
+97 FTELTKFLLT

-112 LVFVLIAIGW
+112 LAFLVISVGW

-128 WQPFTVNSLMING
+128 WQPFTVNNLMANG
-141 EYIYYF
+141 ETIYYF
-147 SYQSWYLVAGS
+147 SYQDWYILVGS
-158 LLLASFIVFPV
+158 LLLASFIALPV
-169 FSFYKQSKRVQDP
+169 FSFYKQSRRVQDP

-196 CFGLIAFLQQAF
+196 CFGVITFFQEALTGA
-208 GGGYASLVKS
+208 YASLVKS
-218 FGSLADGAL
+218 FVSLADGVL
-227 FILVSFALREPTV
+227 FVLVSFALREPTI
-240 LSRIVT
+240 LSRIVA

-257 STEEDTVV
+257 SSEEDTVV

-272 RKRLVERFVDDGV
+272 RKRLVERFVDDGI

-294 VTKSEVP
+294 VIKSEVP
-301 FYRAILKGTAADHSR
+301 FYRAILKGTATDHSHA
-316 QKGPQ
+316 KGPQ

-329 GAGEALGDLT
+329 ATGDASNDLT
-339 LPPGFHRSKRELVD
+339 VPPGFHRSKRELVD

-365 ISKVKS
+365 ISKVSS

-376 GPRRRPRIWALNV
+376 GPRRKPRIWALNV

-394 GTLEALRDA
+394 GTLDALREA

-428 ALSRSRI
+428 ALSKSRI

-490 KTSTPSKISEE
+490 KTSTPSKVSEE
-501 LVLLPERD
+501 HVLLPERD

-522 ANRGRLVG
+522 ANHGRLVG

-560 SESASTL
+560 SESASIL
-567 VLINFTALDDRSL
+567 VLINLTALDERSL

-587 RSQAKYDMDGFR
+587 RSQAKYDMNGFR
-599 MVRTQNLGYSGFE
+599 VVRTQNAGYSGFDGE
-612 SKRPAFEDENQGAV
+612 RPTFEDETQGSP

>member
-1 VRRGKLVHQI
+1 MVHQI
-11 LDLLALSASCVA
+11 LDLLALTASCVA

-53 FDTTSSDL
+53 FDTTTSDIL
-61 LDRPPNSS
+61 NKPPNPY
-69 LDTVFLVLTAISIGF
+69 LDTIFIVLTAISIGF
-84 ASYLLKESEGKEG
+84 ASYLLRESDGKGG
-97 FTEFTRFLKR
+97 FTELTKFLIR
-107 PPRAL
+107 PPKAL
-112 LVFVLIAIGW
+112 LAFLVVAIGW

-128 WQPFTVNSLMING
+128 WRPFTVNNLVSNG
-141 EYIYYF
+141 ETIYYF
-147 SYQSWYLVAGS
+147 SYQDWYILVGS
-158 LLLASFIVFPV
+158 LLLASFIALPV
-169 FSFYKQSKRVQDP
+169 FSFYKQSRRVQDP

-196 CFGLIAFLQQAF
+196 CFGIITFFQEAFA
-208 GGGYASLVKS
+208 GAYASLVKS
-218 FGSLADGAL
+218 FVSLADGGL
-227 FILVSFALREPTV
+227 FVLVSFALREPTI
-240 LSRIVT
+240 LSRIV
-246 GGEMIFQAVSS
+246 GGREMIFQAVSS
-257 STEEDTVV
+257 SSEEDTVV

-272 RKRLVERFVDDGV
+272 RKRLVERFVDDGI

-294 VTKSEVP
+294 VIKSEVP
-301 FYRAILKGTAADHSR
+301 FYRAILKGTATDHSHA
-316 QKGPQ
+316 KGSQ

-329 GAGEALGDLT
+329 AASDALNDLT
-339 LPPGFHRSKRELVD
+339 VPPGFHRSKRELID
-353 LGELSLDQCNLI
+353 LGELSLSQCNLM
-365 ISKVKS
+365 ISKVRS

-376 GPRRRPRIWALNV
+376 GPRRKPRIWALNV
-389 EEAQS
+389 DEAQS
-394 GTLEALRDA
+394 GTLDALREA

-413 LQQDSFSKLLNTKHQ
+413 FQQDSFSKFLNAKHQ
-428 ALSRSRI
+428 ALSKSRI
-435 LLEYDPTSNYEDAV
+435 LLEYDPTSNYEDVV

-501 LVLLPERD
+501 HVLLPERD

-522 ANRGRLVG
+522 ASHGRLVG

-540 LFQGFEKG
+540 LFQGFEKA

-554 VVEMSE
+554 VVEMTE

-567 VLINFTALDDRSL
+567 VLINFTALDERSL

-587 RSQAKYDMDGFR
+587 RSQARYDMNGFR
-599 MVRTQNLGYSGFE
+599 LVRTQSTGYSGFE
-612 SKRPAFEDENQGAV
+612 SKRPTFEDENQSSQ

>member
-1 VRRGKLVHQI
+1 MA
-11 LDLLALSASCVA
+11 LL
-23 LVFTIRAKKTY
+23 FTIRAKKTY

-42 IAANV
+42 VAANI
-47 GFILFL
+47 GFLLFL
-53 FDTTSSDL
+53 SDTTSSDL
-61 LDRPPNSS
+61 LNRPPKPY
-69 LDTVFLVLTAISIGF
+69 LDTIFIALTAISIGF
-84 ASYLLKESEGKEG
+84 ASYLLKESGGKG
-97 FTEFTRFLKR
+97 GLTEFTTFLKR
-107 PPRAL
+107 LPRAL
-112 LVFVLIAIGW
+112 LAFLFISVGW
-122 ATAALI
+122 ATTTLI
-128 WQPFTVNSLMING
+128 WRPFTMNSLMANG
-141 EYIYYF
+141 ESIYYF
-147 SYQSWYLVAGS
+147 SYDSWYILVSS
-158 LLLASFIVFPV
+158 LLLASFIALPV
-169 FSFYKQSKRVQDP
+169 LAFYNQSRRVQDP

-196 CFGLIAFLQQAF
+196 CFGLITFFQQAF
-208 GGGYASLVKS
+208 SGAFASLVKS
-218 FGSLADGAL
+218 FSIVADGAL
-227 FILVSFALREPTV
+227 FVLVSFALREPTI

-272 RKRLVERFVDDGV
+272 RKRLVERFVEDGL

-294 VTKSEVP
+294 AIKSEVP
-301 FYRAILKGTAADHSR
+301 FYRAILKGTTTDHSR
-316 QKGPQ
+316 QKSPQ
-321 MTIQSIDF
+321 MLIQSIDF
-329 GAGEALGDLT
+329 GIGEALSDLT
-339 LPPGFHRSKRELVD
+339 VPPGFHRTKRELVD

-371 LDNLP
+371 LDSLP

-394 GTLEALRDA
+394 GTLEALREA

-428 ALSRSRI
+428 ALSKSRI
-435 LLEYDPTSNYEDAV
+435 LLEYDPTSNYEDAI

-473 FRQFRG
+473 YRQFSG
-479 QHNLRMFTFST
+479 QHNLRLFTFSA
-490 KTSTPSKISEE
+490 KTSTPSKVSEE
-501 LVLLPERD
+501 HVLLPERD

-522 ANRGRLVG
+522 ANHGRLVG

-560 SESASTL
+560 SEAASTL
-567 VLINFTALDDRSL
+567 VLINFTALDERSL
-580 NGIRGLF
+580 NGLRGLF
-587 RSQAKYDMDGFR
+587 RSQAKYDLGGFR
-599 MVRTQNLGYSGFE
+599 MVRSESTGFSAFE
-612 SKRPAFEDENQGAV
+612 GKKPNFEDESHGSE
-626 GRVSN
+626 GRLSN

>member
-1 VRRGKLVHQI
+1 M
-11 LDLLALSASCVA
+11 A

-42 IAANV
+42 AAANV

-53 FDTTSSDL
+53 SDTTASDL
-61 LDRPPNSS
+61 LNKPPSPY
-69 LDTVFLVLTAISIGF
+69 LDTIFLTLTAISIGL
-84 ASYLLKESEGKEG
+84 ASYLLKESEGKGG
-97 FTEFTRFLKR
+97 FTEFTRFMNR
-107 PPRAL
+107 PPKAL
-112 LVFVLIAIGW
+112 LVFLFISIGW
-122 ATAALI
+122 ATTALI
-128 WQPFTVNSLMING
+128 WQPFTVNSLMTNG

-147 SYQSWYLVAGS
+147 SYQTWYLASSS
-158 LLLASFIVFPV
+158 LLLASFIALPV
-169 FSFYKQSKRVQDP
+169 FSFYEQSRRVQDP
-182 KASSSIRLISICWA
+182 KASGSIRLISLCWA
-196 CFGLIAFLQQAF
+196 CFGLITFLQEAF
-208 GGGYASLVKS
+208 AGSYASLVKS
-218 FGSLADGAL
+218 FGSLADGTL
-227 FILVSFALREPTV
+227 FVLVSFALREPTI

-257 STEEDTVV
+257 RTEEDTIV

-272 RKRLVERFVDDGV
+272 RKRLVERFMDDGI
-285 ATGQELVFY
+285 ATRQDLVFY
-294 VTKSEVP
+294 VIKSEVP
-301 FYRAILKGTAADHSR
+301 FYKAILKGTGTDHAR
-316 QKGPQ
+316 LRGPQ
-321 MTIQSIDF
+321 TTIQSIDF
-329 GAGEALGDLT
+329 GAGETLNDLAV
-339 LPPGFHRSKRELVD
+339 PPGFHRSKRELVD

-394 GTLEALRDA
+394 GTLEALREA

-428 ALSRSRI
+428 ALSRNRI
-435 LLEYDPTSNYEDAV
+435 LLEYDPASNYEDAV
-449 QKFAREFQ
+449 QKFAKEFQ

-490 KTSTPSKISEE
+490 KTSTPSKVSEE

-522 ANRGRLVG
+522 ANHGRLVG

-567 VLINFTALDDRSL
+567 VLINFTALDDRAL
-580 NGIRGLF
+580 NGVRGLF
-587 RSQAKYDMDGFR
+587 RSQAKYDMDGFKI
-599 MVRTQNLGYSGFE
+599 VRTQNTGYSGFE
-612 SKRPAFEDENQGAV
+612 SKRPTFEDESQGSD

>member
-1 VRRGKLVHQI
+1 
-11 LDLLALSASCVA
+11 

-53 FDTTSSDL
+53 SDATASDL
-61 LDRPPNSS
+61 LTKPPNPY
-69 LDTVFLVLTAISIGF
+69 LDTIFIVLTAISIGF
-84 ASYLLKESEGKEG
+84 ASYLLRESDGKGG
-97 FTEFTRFLKR
+97 FTELTKFLMR

-112 LVFVLIAIGW
+112 LAFLVISIGW

-128 WQPFTVNSLMING
+128 WQPFTVNNIVTNG
-141 EYIYYF
+141 ETIYYF
-147 SYQSWYLVAGS
+147 SYQDWYILVGS
-158 LLLASFIVFPV
+158 LLLASFIALPV
-169 FSFYKQSKRVQDP
+169 FSFYKQSRRVQDP

-196 CFGLIAFLQQAF
+196 CFGIITFFQEALTGA
-208 GGGYASLVKS
+208 YASLVKS
-218 FGSLADGAL
+218 FVSLADGVL
-227 FILVSFALREPTV
+227 FVLVSFALREPTI
-240 LSRIVT
+240 LSRIVV

-257 STEEDTVV
+257 SSEEDTVV

-272 RKRLVERFVDDGV
+272 RKRLVERFVDDGI

-294 VTKSEVP
+294 VIKSEVP
-301 FYRAILKGTAADHSR
+301 FYRAILKGTATDHSR
-316 QKGPQ
+316 AKGPQ

-329 GAGEALGDLT
+329 ATGDPLNDLT
-339 LPPGFHRSKRELVD
+339 VPPGFHRSKRELVD

-365 ISKVKS
+365 ISKVRS
-371 LDNLP
+371 LDTLP
-376 GPRRRPRIWALNV
+376 GPRRKPRIWALNV
-389 EEAQS
+389 EDAQS
-394 GTLEALRDA
+394 GTLDALREA

-428 ALSRSRI
+428 ALSKSRI

-501 LVLLPERD
+501 HVLLPERD

-522 ANRGRLVG
+522 ANHGRLVG

-560 SESASTL
+560 SESATTL
-567 VLINFTALDDRSL
+567 VLINFTALDERSL

-587 RSQAKYDMDGFR
+587 RSQAKYDMNGLR
-599 MVRTQNLGYSGFE
+599 VVRTQNTGYSSFDSE
-612 SKRPAFEDENQGAV
+612 RPTFEDENQSPP

>member
-1 VRRGKLVHQI
+1 VRGRKFVHQI
-11 LDLLALSASCVA
+11 LDILALSASCIA
-23 LVFTIRAKKTY
+23 LVFTVRAKKTY

-53 FDTTSSDL
+53 SDTTASDML
-61 LDRPPNSS
+61 NRPPSPS
-69 LDTVFLVLTAISIGF
+69 LDNIFLVLTAISIGF
-84 ASYLLKESEGKEG
+84 ASYLLKESAGRGG
-97 FTEFTRFLKR
+97 FTELTRFLER
-107 PPRAL
+107 PPKAL
-112 LVFVLIAIGW
+112 LVFLLIAVGW
-122 ATAALI
+122 AAATLI
-128 WQPFTVNSLMING
+128 SQPFTVNSLMTNG
-141 EYIYYF
+141 ESIYYF
-147 SYQSWYLVAGS
+147 SYQDWYLAAGS
-158 LLLASFIVFPV
+158 LLLASFIAFPV
-169 FSFYKQSKRVQDP
+169 LSFYQQSRRVRDP
-182 KASSSIRLISICWA
+182 RASSSIRLISICWA
-196 CFGLIAFLQQAF
+196 CFGLIAFIQEAI
-208 GGGYASLVKS
+208 GGDYASLVKS
-218 FGSLADGAL
+218 IGSLADSAL
-227 FILVSFALREPTV
+227 FVLVSFALREPTI

-246 GGEMIFQAVSS
+246 GGEMILQAVSS

-272 RKRLVERFVDDGV
+272 RKRLVERFVEDGV

-294 VTKSEVP
+294 VIKSEVP
-301 FYRAILKGTAADHSR
+301 FYTAILKGFGKDQTR
-316 QKGPQ
+316 LRGPQ
-321 MTIQSIDF
+321 ITVQSIDF
-329 GAGEALGDLT
+329 GTGEAISDLT
-339 LPPGFHRSKRELVD
+339 VPPGFHRSKRELID
-353 LGELSLDQCNLI
+353 LGELSLDQCNFI

-376 GPRRRPRIWALNV
+376 GPRRKPRIWALNV

-394 GTLEALRDA
+394 GTLDALREA

-413 LQQDSFSKLLNTKHQ
+413 LQQDSFSKLLSGKHQ
-428 ALSRSRI
+428 GLPKSRV
-435 LLEYDPTSNYEDAV
+435 LLEYDPSTNYEDVV

-479 QHNLRMFTFST
+479 QHNLRLFAFST
-490 KTSTPSKISEE
+490 KTSTPSKVSEE

-522 ANRGRLVG
+522 ANRGHMVG

-567 VLINFTALDDRSL
+567 VLINFTALDERSL
-580 NGIRGLF
+580 NGVRGLF
-587 RSQAKYDMDGFR
+587 RSQARYDMDGFK
-599 MVRTQNLGYSGFE
+599 MVRTQNIGLSGLEGTRSTFGE
-612 SKRPAFEDENQGAV
+612 ETQGSER
-626 GRVSN
+626 RVSN